1 METKMKTKFFILG
14 LVAIA
19 FTFSSCDPTTDEN
32 STKNY
37 WEQNSL
43 VRLQLKGKV
52 KTVTETSYDTEVT
65 QFNENGFI
73 TSMSQ
78 TGTGYSSS
86 TTYTYLATGELNKTV
101 TVSTNTTSPSTTN
114 TTTYEYDTH
123 GKYVASF
130 AMHLYE
136 AGLVPNLKAIINTGY
151 RMDYKFE
158 GDNLLIISTNT
169 VENFKD
175 TSIIKYSGKY
185 PVSASD
191 EMHFMKD
198 ITYADN
204 GMFKTYTEGFTG
216 PNYRDSR
223 IYTFKTDA
231 EYQLKESVS
240 YVSLQGVDTRTE
252 SETFTYNDKKDLIKI
267 QRGTAN
273 VTNIV
278 YEYDSQNNWTKRTS
292 TSTYENSTEPYVEL
306 ITRSIVYWT
315 DVKTA
320 KN

>member
-1 METKMKTKFFILG
+1 MKTKFFILV
-14 LVAIA
+14 LVALA
-19 FTFSSCDPTTDEN
+19 FTFSSCDPTTDDN
-32 STKNY
+32 ATKNY

-52 KTVTETSYDTEVT
+52 KTVTEVGYDTETT

-78 TGTGYSSS
+78 TGTGYSNV

-101 TVSTNTTSPSTTN
+101 TVSTGSNSSTN

-169 VENFKD
+169 VQNFKD

-191 EMHFMKD
+191 EMHFMQD

-223 IYTFKTDA
+223 IYKFNTDA

-240 YVSLQGVDTRTE
+240 YVTVQGVETRTE
-252 SETFTYNDKKDLIKI
+252 SEAFTYNDKKDLTKI
-267 QRGTAN
+267 VLGTTG

-292 TSTYENSTEPYVEL
+292 TSTYEGSSTPSVEV

-315 DVKTA
+315 DGITA
-320 KN
+320 KK